1 MVQQASSS
9 DVDNVALRSC
19 FERGIPCCKTVND
32 RVRTT
37 TIDLR
42 QYSKNGVTCVLSS
55 LDGDAIVLPPSA
67 IPWLIS
73 QPDTAISTDES
84 TKHVLQT
91 KYSFTVPEIM
101 DRTIHFGRR
110 PFPS

>member
-1 MVQQASSS
+1 M
-9 DVDNVALRSC
+9 
-19 FERGIPCCKTVND
+19 
-32 RVRTT
+32 
-37 TIDLR
+37 
-42 QYSKNGVTCVLSS
+42 TCVLSS

-67 IPWLIS
+67 IPWLIN

-101 DRTIHFGRR
+101 DRTIHFGKQ
-110 PFPS
+110 PTLS